1 MNGEVIVVGAGGHA
15 RVCIESLRL
24 MGEVVAVCVAGMD
37 GPDVSAGVP
46 VVRGDHHLERLW
58 REGHR
63 RCFVAIGDNRLRQ
76 RLAASAVEL
85 GFELVNA
92 IHPHAVLSSSA
103 RVGRGVAIMAG
114 AVVNADSVI
123 SDLAIINT
131 GAVVDH
137 DCVIGHA
144 VHVAPRCALAGN
156 VKVGSR
162 SFLGIGASVV
172 PGVTIGED
180 VILGAGSVVIGDI
193 PDGVTA
199 MGVPART
206 ALRGR

>member
-1 MNGEVIVVGAGGHA
+1 MNGGVVVLGSGGHA

-46 VVRGDHHLERLW
+46 VVRGDHHLERLS

-76 RLAASAVEL
+76 RLADSALEL

-92 IHPHAVLSSSA
+92 VHPRAVVSLSA

-114 AVVNADSVI
+114 AVINADAVI
-123 SDLAIINT
+123 SDLAIVNT

-137 DCVIGHA
+137 DCVIGRA
-144 VHVAPRCALAGN
+144 AHVAPRCALAGN
-156 VKVGSR
+156 VQVGSR

-172 PGVTIGED
+172 PRVTIGED
-180 VILGAGSVVIGDI
+180 VILGAGAVVVSDI
-193 PDGVTA
+193 PDGMKA